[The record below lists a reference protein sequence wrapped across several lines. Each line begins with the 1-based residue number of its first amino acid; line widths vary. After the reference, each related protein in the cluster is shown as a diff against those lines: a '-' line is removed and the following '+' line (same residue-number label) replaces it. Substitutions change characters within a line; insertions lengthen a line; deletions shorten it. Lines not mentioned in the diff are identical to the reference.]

1 MFLCSATELT
11 HMFRS
16 RTILNTLT
24 VAIGYLLSRILGVI
38 RDIFI
43 TAQFGTSNVVDAY
56 RAAFAVPDLIYLV
69 VAGGAL
75 GTALIPVYQQQQH
88 VSQSAGWKLIS
99 AVMNVSLPLLVGISV
114 IAWIW
119 AEPLLLLTTARG
131 FARDTQLLAVD
142 LMRILLLQ
150 PILLGIGGIIKAT
163 LEAHDN
169 FRIPTL
175 GSNLYNI
182 GIILGVAILAPIW
195 GIYGVVYGVVL
206 GAAIFLVVQ
215 IPSIIRLGWK
225 WQFAGYQTDG
235 LRDVWQLLL
244 PRIFGQSVWQINL
257 AVMISI
263 TSTFGVGAVAA
274 TGYGMQIM
282 LLPHGLIGLSI
293 GTVIFP
299 LLARLF
305 VLNQL
310 KTFASHASTA
320 LQSVLAVTLPASLV
334 LFLGAESIVGL
345 LYQRGSFD
353 TNSAILTVQA
363 VRGYALGIVGFSLA
377 EIAVRIWF
385 SLKNTRLPVVVGIIT
400 VLLNLSMA
408 WLFTRSN
415 NIIENVF
422 IITLI
427 FSVTNTIEAIL
438 LILLLK
444 RQLFQIVIF
453 PKPLLWLFSVA
464 GMVVIWQVTRLLLP
478 ELPSSG
484 ASSIEEW
491 LIYLMHMIV
500 LLIIFVWGVAWGS
513 NGFALMRAA
522 RQRAQD
528 EQQGDDAS

>member
-1 MFLCSATELT
+1 
-11 HMFRS
+11 
-16 RTILNTLT
+16 
-24 VAIGYLLSRILGVI
+24 LLSRVLGVV

-88 VSQSAGWKLIS
+88 AHPSAGWKLIN
-99 AVMNVSLPLLVGISV
+99 AVINMSLPLLVGISV
-114 IAWIW
+114 MAWIW

-131 FARDTQLLAVD
+131 FTNETQMLAVD

-169 FRIPTL
+169 FRIPTV

-182 GIILGVAILAPIW
+182 GIIIGVAILAPSW

-206 GAAIFLVVQ
+206 GAAIFFVVQ
-215 IPSIIRLGWK
+215 IPSILRLGWR
-225 WQFAGYQTDG
+225 WQFAGYKTAG
-235 LRDVWQLLL
+235 LREIWQLLL

-293 GTVIFP
+293 GTVMFP

-305 VLNQL
+305 VTKQFE
-310 KTFASHASTA
+310 TFASHASTA
-320 LQSVLAVTLPASLV
+320 LQSVLAVTLPASVV
-334 LFLGAESIVGL
+334 LFLGAESIVSL

-353 TNSAILTVQA
+353 VNSAALTAQA
-363 VRGYALGIVGFSLA
+363 VRGYALGIAGFSLA

-385 SLKNTRLPVVVGIIT
+385 SLQNTRLPVVVGIIT
-400 VLLNLSMA
+400 VFLNLSLA
-408 WLFTRSN
+408 WFFTRTDSL
-415 NIIENVF
+415 IENVF

-427 FSVTNTIEAIL
+427 FSITNTIEAVL

-444 RQLFQIVIF
+444 RQLIHITLLA
-453 PKPLLWLFSVA
+453 KPLHLLFSVV
-464 GMVVIWQVTRLLLP
+464 GMMVIWQVSRFLLP
-478 ELPSSG
+478 ELPQTG
-484 ASSIEEW
+484 ATSVNEW
-491 LIYLMHMIV
+491 LMYLMHMIV
-500 LLIIFVWGVAWGS
+500 LLIMFVWGVAWGS